1 MPVRAGLLITAVAV
15 LAVLAACGSV
25 AAPVAGG
32 PHARTGSPQP
42 APATATATA
51 TLAPPAGSRAGA
63 ARLARLMLSG
73 LRLPAGARRPV
84 PLPVPQSLSRPALWA
99 SSSNSLDVHRLF
111 GLSQP
116 MNSALLAVSVPAGLS
131 RSGSGQGSGP
141 GGAAV
146 SEVSYTARRVPE
158 GIYSAQL
165 VLTAVPDASGGS
177 LVRADAQVIWFPPR
191 TTAEYIDPERYHAVT
206 ITITTLSTRQRTIR
220 RVVTSQ
226 AVIRQLAGALDRSPA
241 DPVTSSGC
249 AMIFATYRLAFALS
263 PHGPATI
270 VASATR
276 WPCGGVRVSA
286 AGRLQPPLEDA
297 GAVVAAADQLLGVT
311 PRP

>member
-32 PHARTGSPQP
+32 PHLRAGSPQP
-42 APATATATA
+42 ASATQ
-51 TLAPPAGSRAGA
+51 APPAGSRAGA
-63 ARLARLMLSG
+63 ARLARHMLSG
-73 LRLPAGARRPV
+73 LRLPAGARRLV
-84 PLPVPQSLSRPALWA
+84 PLPVPQSLSQPALWA
-99 SSSNSLDVHRLF
+99 GSSNSLDVHRLF
-111 GLSQP
+111 GLPQP
-116 MNSALLAVSVPAGLS
+116 MDSALLAVSGPAGLS
-131 RSGSGQGSGP
+131 RSGSGEGSGP
-141 GGAAV
+141 GGAAFA
-146 SEVSYTARRVPE
+146 EVSYTARRVPA

-165 VLTAVPDASGGS
+165 VLTAVPAASGGS
-177 LVRADAQVIWFPPR
+177 LVRADAQVIWYPPR

-206 ITITTLSTRQRTIR
+206 ITITIVSPRQRTIR

-263 PHGPATI
+263 PHGPATM

-286 AGRLQPPLEDA
+286 AGRIQPPLEDA
-297 GAVVAAADQLLGVT
+297 GAVVAAADRLLGVT

>member
-206 ITITTLSTRQRTIR
+206 ITITTLSPRQRTIR